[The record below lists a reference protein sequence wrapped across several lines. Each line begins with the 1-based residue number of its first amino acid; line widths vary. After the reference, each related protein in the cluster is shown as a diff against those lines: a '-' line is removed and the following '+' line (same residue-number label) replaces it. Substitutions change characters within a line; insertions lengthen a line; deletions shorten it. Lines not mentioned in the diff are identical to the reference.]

1 MKVKAHR
8 RPRQIRGM
16 LACRCCDNLYDKHYK
31 VDKQIVKGML
41 EDIETSNG
49 EDVLAGSEYRL

>member
-1 MKVKAHR
+1 MKVKVHR

-16 LACRCCDNLYDKHYK
+16 LACRCCDNLYDKHYRLDLQIAK
-31 VDKQIVKGML
+31 EVQEELDK
-41 EDIETSNG
+41 SNG

>member
-1 MKVKAHR
+1 MKVKANK

-31 VDKQIVKGML
+31 LDKQIAKEIE
-41 EDIETSNG
+41 EDIKDFNV
-49 EDVLAGSEYRL
+49 EDVLAGCS

>member
-1 MKVKAHR
+1 MKVVVKR

-31 VDKQIVKGML
+31 LDKQIVKEML
-41 EDIETSNG
+41 EEC
-49 EDVLAGSEYRL
+49 ED